1 MLDQYL
7 SSITVAKIQ
16 KDNMPPAAYRLRYNF
31 SGPFQSEKTQLAATN
46 LKFMFCSLKT
56 FP

>member
-16 KDNMPPAAYRLRYNF
+16 KDNMPPAAYRLRFNF
-31 SGPFQSEKTQLAATN
+31 SGPFQLEKTQLVATN
-46 LKFMFCSLKT
+46 LKFMFCILKT